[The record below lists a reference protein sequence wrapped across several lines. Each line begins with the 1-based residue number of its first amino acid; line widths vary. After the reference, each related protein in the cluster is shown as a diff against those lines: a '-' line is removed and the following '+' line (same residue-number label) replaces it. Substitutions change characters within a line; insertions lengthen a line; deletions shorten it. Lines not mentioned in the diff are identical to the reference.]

1 MYIDRLKIQILS
13 VLATAAVILTLI
25 PAVSAS
31 VSDSLSASVSDISPE
46 TTMLVG
52 PSAATPPE
60 VNGTAYVLYDA
71 VTETF
76 LLGGNQDEALSPAS
90 ITKVMTV
97 LLALENLEMDDTI
110 TITKEM
116 FQDIP
121 NDYVRLGLMEGEIIT
136 VEQALYGCMLNSCND
151 TAMALA
157 LKMADSVEGFSR
169 LMNEKAV
176 EIGCTRTNFTNPY
189 GLADPEHLTSA
200 HDMALILA
208 EALKHEE
215 FSTIATTKYYAMDT
229 TNLFKGNR
237 GMPNGNKFLTTS
249 QYRYE
254 YFIGGKTGY
263 TDLSHHTLVAG
274 ARKDGRTLVA
284 VILGAPYSDCRYT
297 DMRALFDYGF
307 SEYAV
312 IEPDASDFAEAK
324 TDILTSLTSD
334 LSDMGSGT
342 GITSSSIYVDGSVTV
357 TAAGGIPDAVD
368 YTADDPVSGQKIS
381 TSPGTQTLEY
391 PLLCTTVNSFS
402 KRVGTLTVVLE
413 TPQPSESHPEETDDG
428 KPGIV
433 FADIFKIIASIL
445 IAAAVVAGILIAAA
459 YIRRKIRRNRKK
471 RRRHPPVR

>member
-1 MYIDRLKIQILS
+1 MQIDRIKKLILS
-13 VLATAAVILTLI
+13 VIVAAAVIITFLPPI
-25 PAVSAS
+25 SAS
-31 VSDSLSASVSDISPE
+31 VSDSLSASVSDMSPE

-52 PSAATPPE
+52 PSADIPPE
-60 VNGTAYVLYDA
+60 VNGNAYVLYDA
-71 VTETF
+71 TSGTF

-90 ITKVMTV
+90 ITKVLTV
-97 LLALENLEMDDTI
+97 LLALENLETDDTI

-121 NDYVRLGLMEGEIIT
+121 NDYVRLGLMENEVIT

-157 LKMADSVEGFSR
+157 LKMADSVDDFSR
-169 LMNEKAV
+169 IMNEKAV

-189 GLADPEHLTSA
+189 GLADPAHLTSA

-229 TNLFKGNR
+229 TNLYKGNR

-312 IEPDASDFAEAK
+312 IEPDVSDFAEAK
-324 TDILTSLTSD
+324 NDILTGLTSD
-334 LSDMGSGT
+334 FNDMGSGA
-342 GITSSSIYVDGSVTV
+342 GITSSNIHVDGSVTV
-357 TAAGGIPDAVD
+357 TAAGGVPDAVD
-368 YTADDPVSGQKIS
+368 YTADDPVSGQKIN

-391 PLLCTTVNSFS
+391 PLMCTTVNSFS
-402 KRVGTLTVVLE
+402 KRVGTLTVVIE
-413 TPQPSESHPEETDDG
+413 TPQPPESDPEETEDG
-428 KPGIV
+428 KPGVV
-433 FADIFKIIASIL
+433 FADILKIMASIL
-445 IAAAVVAGILIAAA
+445 IAAAVVAGMLIASAF
-459 YIRRKIRRNRKK
+459 IRRKIRRSRKK
-471 RRRHPPVR
+471 KRRHPPVH